1 MSTNATEAATIRKSK
16 RLLLSPE
23 EYKNPKTTT
32 TAADVHARRS
42 NELLH
47 SNNSIFWK
55 VIQDSR
61 KNVIEMTL
69 ISCQKILF
77 EVHDFKLSIVAVVL
91 VILWL
96 STVLTIIALLIMKK

>member
-1 MSTNATEAATIRKSK
+1 MSTNATEAAITVRKSK

-23 EYKNPKTTT
+23 KYKKPKTT
-32 TAADVHARRS
+32 TAADVDARRS